1 MEKKAKGLI
10 KHFGFSFHSDP
21 ELLDEI
27 LTAHPEVD
35 LVQLQINYADWEN
48 PKEHSR
54 GNYEVARKPSVSSG
68 THPQFPAPPATT
80 ARKAVPSGSTSP
92 ASSKP

>member
-10 KHFGFSFHSDP
+10 KYFGFSYHSNP

-35 LVQLQINYADWEN
+35 LMQLQINYEDWEN
-48 PKEHSR
+48 PKEHAR
-54 GNYEVARKPSVSSG
+54 ANYEVAGKPSVSSG
-68 THPQFPAPPATT
+68 THPPFPAPPATI

-92 ASSKP
+92 TSSKP